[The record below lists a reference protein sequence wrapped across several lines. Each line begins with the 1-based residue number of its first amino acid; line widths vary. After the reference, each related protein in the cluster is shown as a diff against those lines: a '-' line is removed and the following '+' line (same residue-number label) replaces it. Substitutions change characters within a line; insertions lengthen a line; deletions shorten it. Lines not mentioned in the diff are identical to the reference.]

1 MSTYDSEL
9 ELVLLAKH
17 AELSGGLRVRRAI
30 PQLRRRTVGPFVF
43 IDQMGPTALGSTEE
57 ITVLPHPHIGLS
69 TLTYLFEGEGLHR
82 DSLGVV
88 QRLRPGEVN
97 WMTAG
102 SGIVHSERFYAGPAG
117 SVFGVQIWVA
127 LPRDLEESPP
137 SFKHYG
143 VAAVP
148 VLEHDGVTTRLIAG
162 SLLGVRSEVE
172 TMSPLFYA
180 EAQLESGS
188 LLRLPAEYDERA
200 AFVLQGALQ
209 LTETKL
215 QAGEIAFFQRG
226 KEILFRAQEPTR
238 VLLLGGQPLDG
249 RRYMSWNFVSSS
261 KQRLA
266 RATEDWRQQRF
277 APIPGE
283 TSHIPLP
290 DDGNEPVDY
299 P

>member
-1 MSTYDSEL
+1 MSTHDSEL
-9 ELVLLAKH
+9 ELVLFAKQ
-17 AELSGGLRVRRAI
+17 AELPGGLRVRRAI

-43 IDQMGPTALGSTEE
+43 IDQMGPTALDSTAE

-69 TLTYLFEGEGLHR
+69 TLTYLFEGEGIHR
-82 DSLGVV
+82 DSLGTV

-102 SGIVHSERFYAGPAG
+102 SGIAHSERFYAGPAG
-117 SVFGVQIWVA
+117 RVFGVQIWVA
-127 LPRDLEESPP
+127 LPRDQEESPP
-137 SFKHYG
+137 SFQHYG
-143 VAAVP
+143 VTAVP

-162 SLLGVRSEVE
+162 SLLGVSSAVE
-172 TMSPLFYA
+172 TSSPLFYA

-200 AFVLQGALQ
+200 AFVLQGAVL

-249 RRYMSWNFVSSS
+249 PRYISWNFVSSS

-266 RATEDWRQQRF
+266 RAAEDWRNQHF
-277 APIPGE
+277 ARVPDE
-283 TSHIPLP
+283 TSYIPLP
-290 DDGNEPVDY
+290 EDGNEAVDY